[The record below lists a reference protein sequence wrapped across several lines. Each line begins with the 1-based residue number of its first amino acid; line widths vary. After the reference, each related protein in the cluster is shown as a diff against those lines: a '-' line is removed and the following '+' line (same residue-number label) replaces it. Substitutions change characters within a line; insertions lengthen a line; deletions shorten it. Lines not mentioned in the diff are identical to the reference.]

1 METLLKQSLRPM
13 LYLTVTNELNHVHT
27 DSKAKMH
34 LYSKFGKAFC
44 DFEVVVVGY
53 PSEKRAHAAAVK
65 LAIDRTIS

>member
-1 METLLKQSLRPM
+1 MYTPTVKLKCT
-13 LYLTVTNELNHVHT
+13 Y
-27 DSKAKMH
+27 
-34 LYSKFGKAFC
+34 KFGKAFC